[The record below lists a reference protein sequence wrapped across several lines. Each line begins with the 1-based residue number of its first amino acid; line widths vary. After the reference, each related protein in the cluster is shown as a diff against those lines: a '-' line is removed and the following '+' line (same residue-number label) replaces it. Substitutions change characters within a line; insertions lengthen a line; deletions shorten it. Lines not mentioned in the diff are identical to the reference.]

1 MKKRLFIIF
10 YILTLTSL
18 SIHSADLKL
27 DLSDDIYKNEQVEF
41 IAHSNYVAIN
51 LNYAPVESL
60 LNQLK
65 EELKLKLLSRGE
77 AHITLITPIEFN
89 KALAQKLKISELNE
103 LAKEM
108 DIQDSSFEVICLGRG
123 EKVIRDEKESN
134 FFVVTKSDKF
144 LEYRKKVE
152 ELFIKKGGKEGLF
165 LPDHFYPHITVG
177 FTKRDLHENDGVIK
191 DAKSCYASLNMVL

>member
-1 MKKRLFIIF
+1 MRKRIF
-10 YILTLTSL
+10 TALILLTLTHL
-18 SIHSADLKL
+18 SSYTADRKL

-41 IAHSNYVAIN
+41 MAHSNYVAIN
-51 LNYAPVESL
+51 LNFTPVEGL

-65 EELKLKLLSRGE
+65 EESKLKLQSRGE

-89 KALAQKLKISELNE
+89 KALAEKLKIGELNE

-108 DIQDSSFEVICLGRG
+108 DIQDSPFEVICLGRG
-123 EKVIRDEKESN
+123 EKVISNEKESN
-134 FFVVTKSDKF
+134 FFVVIKSDKLF
-144 LEYRKKVE
+144 EYRKKVE

>member
-1 MKKRLFIIF
+1 MNKRIFIAL
-10 YILTLTSL
+10 YILIITAL
-18 SIHSADLKL
+18 STQAADRKL

-41 IAHSNYVAIN
+41 ITYPDYVAIN
-51 LNYAPVESL
+51 LTYTPIENL

-65 EELKLKLLSRGE
+65 KDLKLKLDSRGE

-89 KALAQKLKISELNE
+89 KVLAQKLKISELNE

-108 DIQDSSFEVICLGRG
+108 DIQDSSFKVICLGRG
-123 EKVIRDEKESN
+123 EKVIRDVKESN
-134 FFVVTKSDKF
+134 FFVVIKSDKLF
-144 LEYRKKVE
+144 DYRKKVE
-152 ELFIKKGGKEGLF
+152 ELFIKNGGKEGLF
-165 LPDHFYPHITVG
+165 LPEHFYPHITVG